1 MHMKIDLAVISGL
14 SLGAAYLQFV
24 STYGAV
30 ILTTL
35 AILTAVVTLLLRIT
49 ELWSKRKK

>member
-14 SLGAAYLQFV
+14 GLGAAYLHFV
-24 STYGAV
+24 SDYGAAV
-30 ILTTL
+30 LTTL
-35 AILTAVVTLLLRIT
+35 AILTAAVTLLLRIT